1 MKIQQFE
8 DKGLSHFSYL
18 IISEADRKAV
28 VIDPARDTRPYL
40 EAMQRYGAE
49 LAAII
54 ETHPHADF
62 VSSHAELHRRTGA
75 PIMASGS
82 IGAAYN
88 LTSYNEGDR
97 LELAE
102 ATLVCMETPGHSPD
116 SISVLLYQGDKP
128 THLFSGDTLF
138 VGDVGRPDLREKA
151 GAISLSRE
159 DLARMMY
166 RTIHAKL
173 LPLADDIVVYPAHGA
188 GSLCGKALSADVSTT
203 IGKERFSNPSLQAME
218 EDAFIRLLLADQ
230 PFVPKYFP
238 GSVELNRIGAPDL
251 EPALAAVPRLASE
264 HEVPA
269 QALVIDTRPSSLF
282 KQGHLAG
289 AINLQQG
296 GKFET
301 WLGAIVAPLEPFVLV
316 AESEALADHL
326 LRRAAAIGYEAQVQ
340 AVLVARQA
348 GYLAEQEPDL
358 DQFANNPEAFTIVD
372 IRNRSEHAA
381 GMMFPSALAIPL
393 PELRERLAEIPTDK
407 PVMIHCAAG
416 YRSAA
421 GQSIVSAV
429 LGARIPVYDLGEAIK
444 NYQPL
449 VVA

>member
-75 PIMASGS
+75 PILASGR
-82 IGAAYN
+82 IGAAYA
-88 LTSYNEGDR
+88 LTPYNEGER

-116 SISVLLYQGDKP
+116 SISVLLYEGDKP

-166 RTIHAKL
+166 HTIHTRL

-203 IGKERFSNPSLQAME
+203 IGKERFSNPSLQPMD
-218 EDAFIRLLLADQ
+218 EDAFVRLLLADQ

-238 GSVELNRIGAPDL
+238 GSVELNRVGAPDL
-251 EPALAAVPRLASE
+251 EAALAAIPRLTSAPD
-264 HEVPA
+264 VPA
-269 QALVIDTRPSSLF
+269 HTLVIDTRAASSF

-301 WLGAIVAPLEPFVLV
+301 WLGAIVAPQEPFVLV
-316 AESEALADHL
+316 AESASVADHL

-340 AVLVARQA
+340 GVLVATAVGTISEAPTDLA
-348 GYLAEQEPDL
+348 GFSADPD
-358 DQFANNPEAFTIVD
+358 AYTIVD

-381 GMMFPSALAIPL
+381 GMMFASALAIPL

-407 PVMIHCAAG
+407 PVIVHCAAG

-421 GQSIVSAV
+421 GQSILSAA
-429 LGARIPVYDLGEAIK
+429 LGAKTSVYDLGEAIK

-449 VVA
+449 VMA